1 MRSKFAYEGKM
12 TLLRYEEDILFA
24 KLEEYEYRAN

>member
-1 MRSKFAYEGKM
+1 MRSKFACDGKM

-24 KLEEYEYRAN
+24 KLEENEYGAN